1 MWRDLSNWVGIN
13 PSWYLV
19 IVFVYPWLD
28 LWFWVRI
35 NPAWHLL
42 IMWWNLWCL
51 IWIYP
56 WLDLSYWV
64 WVNPCWNLGWL
75 NISLLLIVV
84 SWSLVVVS
92 WSLIIVSWGLVVV
105 SWSLVSGWSLIVVV
119 IVSRS
124 CLLIPFI
131 LVLLVTSFF
140 TLIEF
145 LIKSIPCNKLFYLGL
160 LQLDYHQHHSLHIQ
174 RSHRHNHHR
183 LYRYLGALLCLGSMD

>member
-1 MWRDLSNWVGIN
+1 MWWDLSNWVRIY

-19 IVFVYPWLD
+19 IVFVDPWLD

-42 IMWWNLWCL
+42 IIWWNLWCF

-75 NISLLLIVV
+75 NISLLLVVV
-84 SWSLVVVS
+84 SWSLVVIS

-119 IVSRS
+119 SRS

-131 LVLLVTSFF
+131 LVLFVTSFF

-145 LIKSIPCNKLFYLGL
+145 LIKSIP
-160 LQLDYHQHHSLHIQ
+160 
-174 RSHRHNHHR
+174 
-183 LYRYLGALLCLGSMD
+183 